1 MNSPMS
7 NNTSGFKELD
17 HTADAAV
24 QVWGDT
30 LPVFFHQAL
39 LAFYA
44 IAGVQFAMDAEIPQ
58 EIMELHLRETDLE
71 ALLIA
76 FLSEMLYHLN
86 DGILCDL
93 QEISIQENALDAK
106 LIGKRGVSV
115 QREVKAITYHHLQ
128 IELHDGVYKTEI
140 VFDV

>member
-7 NNTSGFKELD
+7 SDTSGFKELD

-30 LPVFFHQAL
+30 LPMLFHQAL

-44 IAGVQFAMDAEIPQ
+44 IAGVQHVMDAEKTP

-71 ALLIA
+71 ALLVA
-76 FLSEMLYHLN
+76 FLTEMLYCLN

-93 QEISIQENALDAK
+93 QDISIQDNALDAK

-115 QREVKAITYHHLQ
+115 QREIKAITYHHLQ
-128 IELHDGVYKTEI
+128 IELRDGIYKTEI

>member
-1 MNSPMS
+1 MS
-7 NNTSGFKELD
+7 SATNGFKELD

-30 LPVFFHQAL
+30 LQAFFHQAL

-44 IAGVQFAMDAEIPQ
+44 IAGVQHEVEVHAAPK
-58 EIMELHLRETDLE
+58 IMELHLRETDME

-76 FLSEMLYHLN
+76 FLSEMLYYLN
-86 DGILCDL
+86 DGILCDF
-93 QEISIQENALDAK
+93 QEIFIQENALDAK
-106 LIGKRGVSV
+106 LIGKEGVAL

-128 IELHDGVYKTEI
+128 IEFHDGIYKTEI
-140 VFDV
+140 VFDI